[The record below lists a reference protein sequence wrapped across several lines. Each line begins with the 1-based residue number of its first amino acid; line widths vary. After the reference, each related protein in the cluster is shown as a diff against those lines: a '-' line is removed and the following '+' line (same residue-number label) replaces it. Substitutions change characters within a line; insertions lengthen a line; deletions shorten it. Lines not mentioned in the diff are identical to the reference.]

1 MTPGDVLAVLE
12 TLASEHP
19 EIVPSVVATLASSP
33 ARSALL
39 ELAPLFRARGPAEIA
54 AAAVA
59 TARQLDR
66 LEIRPRW
73 KAPGD
78 VLGDA
83 AASAIVLDAF
93 ARRRADRWCRVRG
106 TIRPPLLARVDRR
119 LRKAADLERAR
130 ALIAGFLE

>member
-1 MTPGDVLAVLE
+1 MMTPGDVLAVLE

-19 EIVPSVVATLASSP
+19 DTVPPVVAALASSP

-66 LEIRPRW
+66 LEARPRW

-83 AASAIVLDAF
+83 AASAATVAPRSTT
-93 ARRRADRWCRVRG
+93 ARSSS
-106 TIRPPLLARVDRR
+106 ARSTS
-119 LRKAADLERAR
+119 A
-130 ALIAGFLE
+130 I